1 MLRRWQHMIDR
12 HGAVE
17 DGWQALCG
25 GGEEGGGGESRPQS
39 RPPPSNRETSRDA
52 AGKTRRFSLS
62 PVLEKKEKGV
72 THDTAESTP
81 LQAIREV
88 RVLFRLN
95 RALIEP

>member
-1 MLRRWQHMIDR
+1 MIDR

-25 GGEEGGGGESRPQS
+25 EEGGGRESRPQS
-39 RPPPSNRETSRDA
+39 SPPLSNRETLRDA
-52 AGKTRRFSLS
+52 AGKTRRFPLS

-72 THDTAESTP
+72 THDTAASPP

-95 RALIEP
+95 RAFKEP

>member
-25 GGEEGGGGESRPQS
+25 GGEEGGVESRPQS
-39 RPPPSNRETSRDA
+39 HPPPSNHEASRDA
-52 AGKTRRFSLS
+52 AGKTRRVVLS
-62 PVLEKKEKGV
+62 PVLERTEKGV
-72 THDTAESTP
+72 MHDTAESPP

-88 RVLFRLN
+88 RVVFRLN
-95 RALIEP
+95 RSLTEP

>member
-25 GGEEGGGGESRPQS
+25 CAEEGGGESRPQS
-39 RPPPSNRETSRDA
+39 RPPPSNREASRDA
-52 AGKTRRFSLS
+52 AGKTRRFPLS

-72 THDTAESTP
+72 THDTAESPP
-81 LQAIREV
+81 LQTIREV
-88 RVLFRLN
+88 RALFRLS
-95 RALIEP
+95 RALTDPS